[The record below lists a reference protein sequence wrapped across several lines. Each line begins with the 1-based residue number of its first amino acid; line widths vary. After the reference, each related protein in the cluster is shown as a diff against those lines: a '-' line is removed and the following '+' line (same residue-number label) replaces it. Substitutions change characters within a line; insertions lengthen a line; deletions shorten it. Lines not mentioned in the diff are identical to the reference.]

1 MVLVASAVFGDPGGH
16 GSEEVRS
23 SSSSSRGEQG
33 RATTE
38 QSGRQHKSLSS
49 HPPAFDQVHTT
60 NLEIFNTYR
69 PTYRYRTIDVGCCDK

>member
-16 GSEEVRS
+16 GSDEVR
-23 SSSSSRGEQG
+23 SSSSRGEQG

-60 NLEIFNTYR
+60 KLEIFNTYR
-69 PTYRYRTIDVGCCDK
+69 PTYRYRSIYVGCCNQ